1 MPAPGPAT
9 VRLALLRTGIELFGR
24 DRVRDELFPILRS
37 AVVRIRPPERVAI
50 SQQKIRGYKWSEDRQ
65 KRETIQESIIVR
77 EMAHAR
83 GPMTVFLQVP
93 QESEQRMRCLL
104 RAIGRLRAVQFA
116 HLLSGSHQHA
126 ASTRGVCNTTRSA
139 RRTAPAAALFHVPG
153 DGVSFRPACVG

>member
-24 DRVRDELFPILRS
+24 DRVRDDLFPILRS

-83 GPMTVFLQVP
+83 GPMTVFLQVRSQSVNSHGMWDKRTP
-93 QESEQRMRCLL
+93 RDARQSEPPRFGNPYPPRVSHRMSE
-104 RAIGRLRAVQFA
+104 
-116 HLLSGSHQHA
+116 HPPMTHA
-126 ASTRGVCNTTRSA
+126 NLQIAQSNRSDGD
-139 RRTAPAAALFHVPG
+139 VPLN
-153 DGVSFRPACVG
+153 A